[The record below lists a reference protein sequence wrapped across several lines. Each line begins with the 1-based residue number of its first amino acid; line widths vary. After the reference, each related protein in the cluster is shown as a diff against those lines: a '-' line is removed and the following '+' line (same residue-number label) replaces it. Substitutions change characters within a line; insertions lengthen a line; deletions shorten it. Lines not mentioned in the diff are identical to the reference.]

1 MLQEYVSF
9 VFSVKEIK
17 NMLWSNIK
25 NSQERKPRTT
35 GFIEG
40 IYSCKKSP
48 QDMRKKWILESEMI
62 FFQLLFDEIMT
73 SDDRTSYV
81 ARK

>member
-40 IYSCKKSP
+40 IYSLWLQEISSRHEKKVNL
-48 QDMRKKWILESEMI
+48 RKWNDISSTVVWWNYDKRW
-62 FFQLLFDEIMT
+62 
-73 SDDRTSYV
+73 
-81 ARK
+81 